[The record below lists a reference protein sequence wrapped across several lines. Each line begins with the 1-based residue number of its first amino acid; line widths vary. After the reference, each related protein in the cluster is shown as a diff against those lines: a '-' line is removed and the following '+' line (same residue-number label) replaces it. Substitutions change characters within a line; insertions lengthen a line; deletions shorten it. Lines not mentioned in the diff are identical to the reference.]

1 MNLIQTPADI
11 FSDGALY
18 LRIYIGGFLFLYLY
32 NVCTGIFTSLGD
44 SRTPL
49 YFLIGS
55 SLGNIL
61 LDMIFVIVFHWGVAG
76 VAWATFIAQGA
87 ACVLALLTAF
97 VIGIPLGYLCVCRK
111 KWERWITGAFQ
122 VLRII
127 PSVAI
132 LILLIPVMGT
142 GVRPAMTALVLLA
155 VPPILMNTAAGFS
168 EVPAFMLET
177 AEGLGMTERQMFW
190 KVKVPL
196 AMPMIL
202 TGMRTAAIEIIASAT
217 IAAKI
222 GAGGLGGIIL
232 TGLGLNRTDLLLIG
246 GISVALLSLAAG
258 MVFRLLMKL
267 QPAAA

>member
-1 MNLIQTPADI
+1 MAEIW
-11 FSDGALY
+11 
-18 LRIYIGGFLFLYLY
+18 
-32 NVCTGIFTSLGD
+32 TGIQS
-44 SRTPL
+44 
-49 YFLIGS
+49 YFASNGAEYFVCVREHF
-55 SLGNIL
+55 
-61 LDMIFVIVFHWGVAG
+61 MIS
-76 VAWATFIAQGA
+76 
-87 ACVLALLTAF
+87 VLALAAASM
-97 VIGIPLGYLCVCRK
+97 IGIPLGYVCVCRK
-111 KWERWITGAFQ
+111 QWERWISGVFQ
-122 VLRII
+122 VLRIV

-132 LILLIPVMGT
+132 LVLLIPVMGT

-168 EVPAFMLET
+168 EVPGFVLET
-177 AEGLGMTERQMFW
+177 AEGLGMTVRQIFW

-246 GISVALLSLAAG
+246 GISVAILSLAAG
-258 MVFRLLMKL
+258 FLFRLLLKI

>member
-1 MNLIQTPADI
+1 MTEIW
-11 FSDGALY
+11 
-18 LRIYIGGFLFLYLY
+18 
-32 NVCTGIFTSLGD
+32 TGI
-44 SRTPL
+44 RM
-49 YFLIGS
+49 YF
-55 SLGNIL
+55 
-61 LDMIFVIVFHWGVAG
+61 
-76 VAWATFIAQGA
+76 
-87 ACVLALLTAF
+87 
-97 VIGIPLGYLCVCRK
+97 
-111 KWERWITGAFQ
+111 E
-122 VLRII
+122 
-127 PSVAI
+127 
-132 LILLIPVMGT
+132 MGT

>member
-1 MNLIQTPADI
+1 
-11 FSDGALY
+11 
-18 LRIYIGGFLFLYLY
+18 
-32 NVCTGIFTSLGD
+32 
-44 SRTPL
+44 
-49 YFLIGS
+49 
-55 SLGNIL
+55 
-61 LDMIFVIVFHWGVAG
+61 MIS
-76 VAWATFIAQGA
+76 
-87 ACVLALLTAF
+87 VLALLTAS

>member
-1 MNLIQTPADI
+1 M
-11 FSDGALY
+11 
-18 LRIYIGGFLFLYLY
+18 
-32 NVCTGIFTSLGD
+32 
-44 SRTPL
+44 
-49 YFLIGS
+49 
-55 SLGNIL
+55 
-61 LDMIFVIVFHWGVAG
+61 
-76 VAWATFIAQGA
+76 
-87 ACVLALLTAF
+87 
-97 VIGIPLGYLCVCRK
+97 
-111 KWERWITGAFQ
+111 
-122 VLRII
+122 LRII

-232 TGLGLNRTDLLLIG
+232 TGLNRTDLLLIG
-246 GISVALLSLAAG
+246 GISVALLSLEAG